1 MAASWPQSL
10 KDWVAA
16 QLKQMNSLNKTE
28 ADSEMKALISEAYTN
43 QTLWTTDWAGV
54 QLKAL
59 QPKAAVKRKSHPD
72 IAATQKKLKKATI
85 SVTTENETRLEKR
98 KRRFEREHEIE
109 RQKASGTYSVPSFTH
124 HSQSPTGSDI
134 ARDNT
139 PTFTPMA
146 YRSAGATSKRKY
158 ANVASEDSGDADPN
172 VIDWD
177 RFTIVGT
184 SQDLFKPYLRLTSAP
199 DPATIRPLEIL
210 QRTLGEL
217 KNRWK
222 INSDYRWTCDQFKSL
237 RQDLT
242 VQRIKNT
249 FTVQV
254 YEIHAR
260 MALEASDLVEFNQ
273 CQSNLRL
280 LYEAGI
286 PGNANEFLAYRILYL
301 NHTKNRSEMNLLLA
315 QLTPETK
322 ATPFVRHALD
332 VQAALLANNYH
343 KFFDLYLSAP
353 NMGGYIMDHMLA
365 RERISALIVM
375 TKAYL
380 HLPLSFLASELAFD
394 AAVDVDRFLSS
405 HSIAI
410 YASTP
415 GQLNAGS
422 EKRLDCKAAHA
433 RVVACY
439 EEKYRKVAIV
449 GRI

>member
-10 KDWVAA
+10 KDWVAV
-16 QLKQMNSLNKTE
+16 QLKQMNSLNKAE
-28 ADSEMKALISEAYTN
+28 ADAEMKTLISEAYTN

-59 QPKAAVKRKSHPD
+59 QPKTATKRKSQPD
-72 IAATQKKLKKATI
+72 ITATQKKLKKTYI
-85 SVTTENETRLEKR
+85 SNPSTDNETRLEKR

-109 RQKASGTYSVPSFTH
+109 KQKASGVLSSSSFTH
-124 HSQSPTGSDI
+124 HSQSTAGFDI

-139 PTFTPMA
+139 PAYTPMA
-146 YRSAGATSKRKY
+146 YRSAGAISKRKY
-158 ANVASEDSGDADPN
+158 ANAVNVDVGDADPN

-184 SQDLFKPYLRLTSAP
+184 SREVFKNYLRLTSAP
-199 DPATIRPLEIL
+199 DPGTIRPLEVLKI
-210 QRTLGEL
+210 TLEEL
-217 KNRWK
+217 KKKWRQTN
-222 INSDYRWTCDQFKSL
+222 DYRWACDQFKSL

-242 VQRIKNT
+242 VQRIKNS

-286 PGNANEFLAYRILYL
+286 TGHANEFLAYRILYL
-301 NHTKNRSEMNLLLA
+301 VHTKNRSEMNLLMA
-315 QLTPETK
+315 QLTPEMKSTD
-322 ATPFVRHALD
+322 FVRHAIE
-332 VQAALLANNYH
+332 VQAALIANNYH
-343 KFFDLYLSAP
+343 KFFDLYLKAP

-365 RERISALIVM
+365 RERVSALIIM
-375 TKAYL
+375 TKAYMQ
-380 HLPLSFLASELAFD
+380 LPLSFVASELAFD
-394 AAVDVDRFLSS
+394 TVSDAHRFLSE
-405 HSIAI
+405 HSIAV
-410 YASTP
+410 YTSTD
-415 GQLNAGS
+415 QSISDS
-422 EKRLDCKAAHA
+422 EKRIDCKAAHP
-433 RVVACY
+433 RILACY
-439 EEKYRKVAIV
+439 EEKYRKIDIV